1 MQLPKFGKYQFCLV
15 VGVASVKAFLMTITP
30 LSLDLSYVISQTD
43 QASGLLATPYGV
55 LLRAIVLLWT
65 YIPIDHPQ
73 LANVWTISS
82 FQPSAAL
89 YLLVFLVKLP
99 LLIADF
105 AVAILLYNM
114 ALRFNLK
121 EHDAKLA
128 FYLWFMNPYIV
139 ITNEMLAA
147 VDIYPTF
154 LMLLALALGQDGKGI
169 KNSLAFG
176 GSIALKLF
184 PILLAPVLI
193 IRGNNRRR
201 LLLATVLGVTIYLA
215 WVAGSGYDIWAQFT
229 QYNMFTQY
237 FGEYT
242 IKSLDKVILGVLSPA
257 LVVVYIILI
266 KASFRE
272 RTLPCVPAASVF
284 LVYFALG
291 SWYPQSL
298 IWLLP
303 MLILDVVSTKNIRT
317 AFLMT
322 SLVSLALVVNVLNF
336 YSYFTANGNAFFF
349 IPANTAPL
357 RLAVQAYKNIVAN
370 DFVSALVAPVL
381 RSLFAAVCVTYVLE
395 IIRAN
400 TTVISSIRTWIRI
413 WES

>member
-1 MQLPKFGKYQFCLV
+1 MEFPKFGKYQLSLII
-15 VGVASVKAFLMTITP
+15 GVASAKAFLMTITP
-30 LSLDLSYVISQTD
+30 LSLDLSYAISQTD
-43 QASGLLATPYGV
+43 RGPGLLVTPYGV

-65 YIPIDHPQ
+65 HLPIEHPQ
-73 LANVWTISS
+73 LANAWTISS

-99 LLIADF
+99 LLLTDF
-105 AVAILLYNM
+105 AMAILLYNM
-114 ALRFNLK
+114 ALRFNLR

-128 FYLWFMNPYIV
+128 FYLWFMNPYVV

-154 LMLLALALGQDGKGI
+154 LMLLSLAFGQGAKGI
-169 KNSLAFG
+169 KASLAFG

-201 LLLATVLGVTIYLA
+201 LLLATVLGAAIYLA
-215 WVAGSGYDIWAQFT
+215 WVAGSGFDVWAQFT

-257 LVVVYIILI
+257 LVVLYIILI
-266 KASFRE
+266 KASFKD
-272 RTLPCVPAASVF
+272 RTLLCAPAASVF

-291 SWYPQSL
+291 SWYPQFL

-303 MLILDVVSTKNIRT
+303 MLILDFVSSKNIRT
-317 AFLMT
+317 ALLMT
-322 SLVSLALVVNVLNF
+322 SLVSLALVVSVLNF
-336 YSYFTANGNAFFF
+336 YSYFTANGNGFFF
-349 IPANTAPL
+349 IPANTASL
-357 RLAVQAYKNIVAN
+357 RLAVQAYRNMVAI

-381 RSLFAAVCVTYVLE
+381 RSLLAAVCVTYVLE

-400 TTVISSIRTWIRI
+400 TTVISSLSAWIRI
-413 WES
+413 RES